1 MKILLATNNNDKVKE
16 IKSKLINTGLDIVS
30 PNEIGIYDFEVDE
43 TENTLEGNALL
54 KAKAFYEKS
63 GLPSISDD
71 TGLFVEKLNGSP
83 GVYSARYAG
92 ENASYED
99 NCNKLMNELS
109 DSKNRN
115 AVFRTVI
122 CFYEGGNAHK
132 FIGECEGQIIKE
144 TKGTKG
150 FGYDPIFIPTGY
162 ELTFADMDSNL
173 KNIISHR
180 AKAVDKLINYL
191 KDLV

>member
-71 TGLFVEKLNGSP
+71 TGLFVEQLNGSP

-115 AVFRTVI
+115 AVFKTVI
-122 CFYEGGNAHK
+122 CFYEDGNAHK

-162 ELTFADMDSNL
+162 ELTFAEMDSNL